1 MKKCRNLLVLSL
13 TIAGLLLAVSAAK
26 ADTVLTLD
34 APFQIGSG
42 PVFAFYGTIT
52 NTGVSTVYLN
62 GDSFPVLDAALTYDD
77 SDYFDINAP
86 LSLAPSGTSG
96 DIELLTI
103 TVADGT
109 PYGIYA
115 GTYSIFG
122 GADSNAQDVLA
133 SENFNIQVT
142 PEPSSL
148 LLLVTGL
155 AGLAGT
161 LKRRLIG

>member
-1 MKKCRNLLVLSL
+1 MKRFRTLLILSLSVVSFLLVG
-13 TIAGLLLAVSAAK
+13 AAAK

-34 APFQIGSG
+34 SPFQIGSG

-62 GDSFPVLDAALTYDD
+62 GDSFPVLDAALTEDD
-77 SDYFDINAP
+77 VDYFYVNAP
-86 LSLAPSGTSG
+86 FTLAPSGTSG
-96 DIELLTI
+96 DIELFTI

-115 GTYSIFG
+115 GTYSIIG

-148 LLLVTGL
+148 LLLVSGL
-155 AGLAGT
+155 AGFAGT
-161 LKRRLIG
+161 LRRRRIR